1 MNGWIHFSVDPNGY
15 NDTNKYCL
23 VEKKMFNKTTI
34 SIFYFILFFNVCL
47 PQEVHRLQKEA
58 DEANKRS
65 SVMERDNQRCE
76 LQLVDMAQQ
85 VGFDLFSST

>member
-1 MNGWIHFSVDPNGY
+1 MDRNGY
-15 NDTNKYCL
+15 DNINKYCL
-23 VEKKMFNKTTI
+23 VEKNVFNNTTI

-47 PQEVHRLQKEA
+47 LQEVHRLQKEA

-85 VGFDLFSST
+85 VGFHLFSSS